1 MESKVQ
7 AKVQLKDIIQ
17 KTTAFLRDKGSPSA
31 RLDTELLISAAL
43 QWERIKLYLNYEYP
57 LTEEELGKC
66 RDFVRRRASGEPVAY
81 ILGKKDFYNHS
92 FKVSPAVL
100 IPRPET
106 ETLVEEAIAFAR
118 QQMPEAGVIRVI
130 DLGAGSGCI
139 GLSVLAEVPQA
150 LLLAVDVSPEAVDV
164 AKENASSVG
173 VESRA
178 IFHVGDA
185 SKMPANLVAETL
197 GGPADILL
205 ANPPYIDAGDPLV
218 EANVKKF
225 EPTGAL
231 FSEDGGLR
239 HIREWAERCADLVR
253 PGALVMF
260 EIGHDQGQSALG
272 IFEATESFQ
281 NVRIVKDLSD
291 QDRFIRAVRAQEN

>member
-1 MESKVQ
+1 VQ
-7 AKVQLKDIIQ
+7 PKVQLKDIIQ

-57 LTEEELGKC
+57 LTEDELTKC

-106 ETLVEEAIAFAR
+106 ETLVEEAIAFLK
-118 QQMPEAGVIRVI
+118 QQMPEEDEVRVI

-139 GLSVLAEVPQA
+139 GLSVLAEIQRA
-150 LLLAVDVSPEAVDV
+150 RLLAVDISPEAIEV
-164 AKENASSVG
+164 AKENAVSLG
-173 VESRA
+173 VEDRA
-178 IFHVGDA
+178 VFHSGDA
-185 SKMPANLVAETL
+185 GKMPVDMIHELL
-197 GGPADILL
+197 GGSADVLL
-205 ANPPYIDAGDPLV
+205 ANPPYIDPNDPLV
-218 EANVKKF
+218 EGHVKKF
-225 EPTGAL
+225 EPAGAL

-239 HIREWAERCADLVR
+239 HIREWADRCAELVR
-253 PGALVMF
+253 PGAMVMF
-260 EIGHDQGQSALG
+260 EIGHDQGEAALG

-281 NVRIVKDLSD
+281 SVRIVKDLSD
-291 QDRFIRAVRAQEN
+291 QDRFIRAVRAREN